1 MNESI
6 QENII
11 IYDWLSF
18 SSKIHTVRQI
28 KEIIG
33 FADVTFQEIY
43 GFYGYKKRITY
54 EGVSILYD
62 GYTPDMGVMVDM
74 SGQGCRTF
82 ETLGTGDWESLFE
95 LIKRKQDKKHMN
107 ISRLD
112 IAYDDHEAILD
123 IAKIS
128 VDTESGYYI
137 SKARNFEVINSNKG
151 KTVVHGSKSS
161 GVFIRIYD
169 KAKERGHADG
179 RHWVRLELQLR
190 DKNALGFIQNETAIG
205 KKFRGVVYNYLRYVI
220 PTEND
225 KNKRRWSDTAYWQ
238 KFIQSAEKIRIY
250 QKPGIEY
257 NEKNLETFVLKN
269 SGNSINVFRKIY
281 GDNNLILALDLKDN
295 VANYSIKQQKLMEKY
310 KGKSEQVPA
319 IVSGYQRTE
328 FSRLTENSKFKEQV
342 EAQ

>member
-1 MNESI
+1 MNESV

-33 FADVTFQEIY
+33 FTNVTFQKIY
-43 GFYGYKKRITY
+43 GFYGYRKRITY
-54 EGVSILYD
+54 EGISILYD
-62 GYTPDMGVMVDM
+62 GYTQDMGVMVDM

-82 ETLGTGDWESLFE
+82 ETLGTGDWDSLFE
-95 LIKRKQDKKHMN
+95 LIKRGQEKKRMN

-112 IAYDDHEAILD
+112 IAYDDHEGILD
-123 IAKIS
+123 ITKIS
-128 VDTESGYYI
+128 VDTESGCYI
-137 SKARNFEVINSNKG
+137 SKTRNFEVINSNKG

-190 DKNALGFIQNETAIG
+190 DKNALGFIQNDTDIG

-220 PTEND
+220 PNEND
-225 KNKRRWSDTAYWQ
+225 TNKRRWSDTAYWQ

-250 QKPGIEY
+250 QKPGIE
-257 NEKNLETFVLKN
+257 
-269 SGNSINVFRKIY
+269 
-281 GDNNLILALDLKDN
+281 
-295 VANYSIKQQKLMEKY
+295 
-310 KGKSEQVPA
+310 
-319 IVSGYQRTE
+319 
-328 FSRLTENSKFKEQV
+328 
-342 EAQ
+342 